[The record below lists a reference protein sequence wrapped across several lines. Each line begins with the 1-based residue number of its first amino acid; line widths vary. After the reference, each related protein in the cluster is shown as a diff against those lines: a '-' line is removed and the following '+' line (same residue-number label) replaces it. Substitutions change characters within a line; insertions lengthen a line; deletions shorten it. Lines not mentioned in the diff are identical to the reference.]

1 VGNRNIANELLL
13 RKYFHEKNSS
23 IAIHPSFR
31 KVQAHIF
38 SPRLVPEE
46 EDDTV
51 HQPFEFGI
59 SDRWDNTNG
68 QNSGQTSWAA
78 EQQGNSKGFYPE
90 GIVIPNC
97 TVPSQSMG
105 STAARRTKG
114 YIQILSYPGNILYI
128 SLDPSSISRFHSL
141 ICFGWRKGKHETSI

>member
-105 STAARRTKG
+105 SKKDEGILPNPLIPRQHTLHIPRP
-114 YIQILSYPGNILYI
+114 IQHIPVPFS
-128 SLDPSSISRFHSL
+128 DMFRMEK
-141 ICFGWRKGKHETSI
+141 RKT